1 MITGIGEQLQ
11 CKGHTVWQGHNDIN
25 VNCNMFYSVIN
36 FFLNVPILYLFE
48 KVREENDNW
57 LMLAIFNE
65 TISNVYCSEK
75 NVNLQGRSIFFL
87 S

>member
-36 FFLNVPILYLFE
+36 FFLNVPILTSNVYGE
-48 KVREENDNW
+48 RK
-57 LMLAIFNE
+57 MITGFNE
-65 TISNVYCSEK
+65 LLISNV
-75 NVNLQGRSIFFL
+75 
-87 S
+87 